1 MIVLLIMNS
10 YDSFQ
15 FTSYGPGYFYRK
27 PNRKKKQKTSKLFHF
42 LSILTAYNHLLEIL
56 VTVLYTQGCK

>member
-27 PNRKKKQKTSKLFHF
+27 PNRKKKTEDFQAVSFP
-42 LSILTAYNHLLEIL
+42 
-56 VTVLYTQGCK
+56 VYTNCI